1 MVQALYRPAAPPDQ
15 LALFGFSTT
24 DLDDTVE
31 VYPDVWPAFILL
43 DAMGTQ
49 WRAGVGGPTGLDYS
63 ALPHVMRLLEIPKN
77 LRSSLFQ
84 DLRVMEAEA
93 LLVMSELK

>member
-1 MVQALYRPAAPPDQ
+1 VAQAIYGLTTSPDQ
-15 LALFGFSTT
+15 LAQFGLYAA

-31 VYPDVWPAFILL
+31 VYPDVWPAFMLL

-49 WRAGVGGPTGLDYS
+49 WRTGMGGPTGLDYS

-77 LRSSLFQ
+77 LRNSLFQ

-93 LLVMSELK
+93 LLIMSESK